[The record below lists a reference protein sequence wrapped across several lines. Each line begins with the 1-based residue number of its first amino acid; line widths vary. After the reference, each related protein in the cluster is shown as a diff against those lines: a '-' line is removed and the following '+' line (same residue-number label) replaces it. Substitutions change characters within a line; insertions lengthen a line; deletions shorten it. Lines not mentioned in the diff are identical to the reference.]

1 MTQKKVSP
9 QIAINKE
16 VKLPLVNESLNPRD
30 EGGNF
35 YDTNNEPR
43 LNRVPTLNER
53 NTTGTKS
60 KTPYQV
66 RREGES
72 VKE

>member
-1 MTQKKVSP
+1 MDRKVSP

-16 VKLPLVNESLNPRD
+16 VKLPLVNEALNPRD

-43 LNRVPTLNER
+43 LNRVPTLQER
-53 NTTGTKS
+53 NSTGAKS
-60 KTPYQV
+60 QNPY
-66 RREGES
+66 E
-72 VKE
+72 VKRKGVTHK